1 MAFFD
6 RFRKNRRQEEQPQAP
21 QPHAE
26 SDIKAALDAEAA
38 RLRGTD
44 EQDAAPVSAPEP
56 AKAVEE
62 VRPAEPEPIRK
73 TPEPA
78 PEPPKPE
85 PEPVHEAVR
94 PEPPKPE
101 PPKPAP
107 VEPARENTPEPP
119 AEEKKGFF
127 GRLKSRLTRT
137 HDNLSG
143 KMDDLVE
150 NAEELDDDFFEE
162 MTDILIMADV
172 GVKTADEAVGKLRE
186 KCEADKTMTPARAR
200 EELRE
205 ILIDIMGS
213 EPMRLASPMV
223 LFVIGVNGVG
233 KTTSIGKLASRLKTV
248 GRRVI
253 ICAGDTF
260 SAAAA
265 DQLTIWADRAGVPI
279 VKQKEG
285 ADPAAVV
292 FDGIQAAKQRGA
304 DVLIVDTAGRL
315 HNKAH
320 LMEELKKMARVIAR
334 EFPEARTRSLLVIDA
349 TTGQNGLVQANVFK
363 DVTDLEGIIL
373 TKLDGTAKGGIAIA
387 IRSEL
392 GLPVR
397 YIGVGEQL
405 DDLQPF
411 DAREFIE
418 AIL

>member
-1 MAFFD
+1 MGLFD
-6 RFRKNRRQEEQPQAP
+6 RFKKKKEEPAAPHKN
-21 QPHAE
+21 AE
-26 SDIKAALDAEAA
+26 SDIKAALDAEKA
-38 RLRGTD
+38 RMEAQTA
-44 EQDAAPVSAPEP
+44 QQP
-56 AKAVEE
+56 A
-62 VRPAEPEPIRK
+62 
-73 TPEPA
+73 PEPA
-78 PEPPKPE
+78 PEPAPAPAVSETPPQAEAAPVQPQAARPEPAPQPEPQPE
-85 PEPVHEAVR
+85 PEHAGKV
-94 PEPPKPE
+94 
-101 PPKPAP
+101 
-107 VEPARENTPEPP
+107 
-119 AEEKKGFF
+119 GFF

-137 HDNLSG
+137 HENLSG

-150 NAEELDDDFFEE
+150 NYADLDDDFFEE

-172 GVKTADEAVGKLRE
+172 GMKTADEAVGRLRE
-186 KCEADKTMTPARAR
+186 KCAADKAMTPARAR
-200 EELRE
+200 KELAE

-213 EPMRLASPMV
+213 EPMILASPMV

-233 KTTSIGKLASRLKTV
+233 KTTSIGKLAARLKTV

-260 SAAAA
+260 RAAAA
-265 DQLTIWADRAGVPI
+265 DQLTIWAERAGVPI

-292 FDGIQAAKQRGA
+292 FDGIQAARQRGA

-320 LMEELKKMARVIAR
+320 LMEELKKMARVISR
-334 EFPEARTRSLLVIDA
+334 EFPEAKTRSLLVIDA
-349 TTGQNGLVQANVFK
+349 TTGQNGLAQAAVFK
-363 DVTDLEGIIL
+363 DVADLEGIIL

-397 YIGVGEQL
+397 YIGVGEQI

-418 AIL
+418 AII